1 MLKRLRKQILRKTK
15 GEQKEV
21 AVKNRQAQALRKRI
35 ERQTEAIAFAEA
47 GLHKQAQDLIQ
58 AELAEKEKVLVVGHE
73 DTFSEPVMQYA
84 VGLAERMGHEIIAL
98 NVSPVRTESS
108 SLEPYCDMVCEKFR
122 ARSEESAV
130 RFRRACKEKGIP
142 FSHMIKFGEVD
153 QCIKEIHEESLRVEF
168 VVTEPE
174 SCPDEGSV
182 TIPVFCMAR

>member
-1 MLKRLRKQILRKTK
+1 MELRKKSERVMPAKT
-15 GEQKEV
+15 
-21 AVKNRQAQALRKRI
+21 
-35 ERQTEAIAFAEA
+35 FAEA
-47 GLHKQAQDLIQ
+47 GEHEHAQDLIR
-58 AELAEKEKVLVVGHE
+58 AELAENRKVLVVGNE

-84 VGLAERMGHEIIAL
+84 VGLAERMGYEIIAL

-122 ARSEESAV
+122 ARCEESVA

-142 FSHMIKFGEVD
+142 CSHMIKFGEVD
-153 QCIKEIHEESLRVEF
+153 QCIKEVHEESLRVEF

>member
-1 MLKRLRKQILRKTK
+1 M
-15 GEQKEV
+15 
-21 AVKNRQAQALRKRI
+21 KNRQAQVLRKKI

-47 GLHKQAQDLIQ
+47 GLHEQAQDLIR
-58 AELAEKEKVLVVGHE
+58 AELAEKTKVLVVGHE
-73 DTFSEPVMQYA
+73 DTFSEPLMQYA

-108 SLEPYCDMVCEKFR
+108 RLKRYCDVVCEKFR
-122 ARSEESAV
+122 ARCEESVA

-153 QCIKEIHEESLRVEF
+153 QCIKEIHEEILQVEF

-174 SCPDEGSV
+174 SCPDEECV